1 MKEKAI
7 FYSQRKNI
15 DLDDGKNDNSNSKR
29 AKSFLIKTFEKFFL
43 NEDDNQEEENII
55 EPYQSNLVEK
65 KRSILRN
72 MISLNK
78 RKEWNFFT
86 KNFKEQEKKKQSSL
100 YLFKSIFNINS
111 DFVIIWKMTFA
122 IFYIFFV
129 FLYFFKYFFLEL
141 SVKSDNEKDKKIL
154 YLYYI
159 INYMFFLEFLIS
171 LLILIF
177 SNGSLLSKIK
187 IPLKLYCA
195 IPFPLN
201 KKYLYYI
208 LPKFIRIDIFDK
220 PFDKLE
226 SFINIV
232 INNYIQNY
240 YSKIFLTYTNHMT
253 KYLIIFLLYAHCTGC
268 VLAYFQVNNDDELK
282 GFYHSA
288 LYYTLET
295 FTTIGFG
302 DFGPSNDKARIT
314 CIINLFIGVNLF
326 SLITSN
332 INYLNVKITT
342 FNRSTNFVQLFE
354 NFLFEIQYSTGKV
367 LHLDY
372 EKIIY
377 KELCFRNKYNFNDI
391 LNKYPDI
398 FKLIKYNLK
407 ENVRETIFDNLK
419 LEYYIF
425 FKDFNDD
432 SFMYEIFEKLNP
444 IIYNKNSEIISY
456 GEKLDKLYFLYSG
469 EIFIFKGNYKN
480 YLLYEYNQS
489 TIFGDYE
496 FLFEIN
502 CDYSVRNHLKRQ
514 CFCFYLNRKD
524 WNDII
529 KNHILSVKKFINN
542 SVKKKLFQNS
552 KFNILDDKN
561 KNVYEKNQFIK
572 IVNPFSIKENKYNN
586 LKNKINNI
594 CNKIDLL
601 KKNIIEK
608 ENKLIILKSQ
618 IIKNIQ

>member
-1 MKEKAI
+1 MKEKSI
-7 FYSQRKNI
+7 LYSHKNNLS
-15 DLDDGKNDNSNSKR
+15 LDDSKNEISESKR
-29 AKSFLIKTFEKFFL
+29 TKSFLQKTFEKFFI
-43 NEDDNQEEENII
+43 NEDDYKEEQNII
-55 EPYQSNLVEK
+55 EPLQSNLVEK
-65 KRSILRN
+65 KRSIIKY
-72 MISLNK
+72 MIRLNK
-78 RKEWNFFT
+78 RKEWNVFT
-86 KNFKEQEKKKQSSL
+86 KNFKEQEKKRHSSL

-141 SVKSDNEKDKKIL
+141 SIKSETEKDKKTL

-159 INYMFFLEFLIS
+159 MNYMFFLEFLIS

-177 SNGSLLSKIK
+177 NNGSILSKIK
-187 IPLKLYCA
+187 IPFKLYCA

-201 KKYLYYI
+201 KKYLYFI
-208 LPKFIRIDIFDK
+208 LPKFVRIDIFDK

-226 SFINIV
+226 SLLNIV

-240 YSKIFLTYTNHMT
+240 YSKIFLTYTNHMI

-268 VLAYFQVNNDDELK
+268 VLAYFQVENNDELE

-302 DFGPSNDKARIT
+302 DFGPSNNKARIT

-342 FNRSTNFVQLFE
+342 FNRSTKFIQLFE
-354 NFLFEIQYSTGKV
+354 NLMFEIQYSTGKV
-367 LHLDY
+367 LHSDY

-398 FKLIKYNLK
+398 FKLIKNKLKDNL
-407 ENVRETIFDNLK
+407 RDTIFNNLK
-419 LEYYIF
+419 LEYFIF

-432 SFMYEIFEKLNP
+432 SFMYEIFERLNP
-444 IIYNKNSEIISY
+444 IIYNKNTEIISY
-456 GEKLDKLYFLYSG
+456 GEKLNKLFFLYSG
-469 EIFIFKGNYKN
+469 EVFIFKGNYQN
-480 YLLYEYNQS
+480 ILLYEYNES

-502 CDYSVRNHLKRQ
+502 CDYSVRTHLKKQ
-514 CFCFYLNRKD
+514 SFCFYLNRED
-524 WNDII
+524 WNNII
-529 KNHILSVKKFINN
+529 KNHILSVKKFIEH
-542 SVKKKLFQNS
+542 SVKKKFFQN
-552 KFNILDDKN
+552 KNFKIFGNKDKN
-561 KNVYEKNQFIK
+561 IYEKNQFIK
-572 IVNPFSIKENKYNN
+572 IVNPFKIKENKFNN
-586 LKNKINNI
+586 LKNKINEI
-594 CNKIDLL
+594 CNNIDSL

-608 ENKLIILKSQ
+608 ENELIILKTQ
-618 IIKNIQ
+618 IVKNIQ